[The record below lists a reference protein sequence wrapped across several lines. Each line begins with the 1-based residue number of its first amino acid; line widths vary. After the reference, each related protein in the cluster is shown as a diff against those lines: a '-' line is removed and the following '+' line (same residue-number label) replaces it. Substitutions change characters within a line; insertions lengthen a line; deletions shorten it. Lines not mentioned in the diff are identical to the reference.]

1 MAVPLKTMPVPLETM
16 LLQLFMLHFGI
27 TTLLPLLQHK
37 DIFYHVVND
46 KPSLLIM
53 NKIME

>member
-1 MAVPLKTMPVPLETM
+1 MTVPLETM